1 MHRFPSIFLGILS
14 GILVSLTGCTVQE
27 DNSFSTEIDRYL
39 RHFSMG
45 IEPVGTRASIDFS
58 SGAITWNDNDRV
70 LVYVPETGLSAE
82 YKYDGGVFVP
92 ADTEPLEIGDAQAFA
107 YYPAE
112 AFSLDGGAVTL
123 TMPAS
128 VTEDPGHKLPMGG
141 IIPAGQMAAGKPR
154 REGTFKSLGSILWL
168 KLTAVEGKEGT
179 VTRVRIANSSLAL
192 TGEAPVSWNEDTP
205 VLGTLNGEKTI
216 DVVCSKTLTTSVP
229 AEFYLFVPAG
239 DQEELSLELTLE
251 EVAGYKSSVHYAR
264 TGTLT
269 LARNKVLPISFDV
282 NGKVPKGIA
291 TADEFKAFA
300 AAVNAGEST
309 AEWEN
314 AEGWVNLLN
323 DIDFEG
329 VTDFVPAGFATAPWN
344 SSMEPVFAE
353 GEGHSFTG
361 KFDGNAFHIKNLHL
375 VCKETVAGRHYG
387 LFGSLGP
394 GAVVQNFVI
403 EDNCSLTV
411 SSSVSLSAGMIAGLV
426 YDAEVR
432 DVTSYA
438 PLSYNGGASG
448 FVHMALIGGCYAKD
462 LGTTVDSVHNRGEIT
477 APNTANTKGNA
488 QAIHVAGIVGF
499 TNAPTN
505 DAKPNTI
512 SSCNNYGDIT
522 SQAGRTAGILGAA
535 NRCTQMIDC
544 ENHGD
549 QLNTMP
555 TTSAGRLGGVVCFIT
570 NNSGMSGCKNYG
582 NITSTTNACVGGIM
596 CLPNAGTYRNL
607 ENYGEVVTDNANR
620 GVFFGYVNQAAV
632 FDGGIASGRVGTY
645 NGGNPVWDVYSEADK
660 IAYLGRQQ
668 NSNGSGYNTITITI
682 ATGDTPT
689 VDPSFDVEAGL
700 RIFFIGNS
708 FTKDAVEHLP
718 GILHAA
724 GITDVQMVHMYYGG
738 RTIPEYNSGYGS
750 ATDYHCYVCN
760 PGETT
765 WTDVSGKSL
774 EVVAKSADWDVI
786 TIQEHTGRQLA
797 WGWTSEE
804 KTAIDGLLAKLKAD
818 QTERGASPKYYYIL
832 SQAYHD
838 LSKAQNVSKPFTDT
852 DTMWEVIAGQAR
864 SAVTECGF
872 DGVISTGAMLQNLRT
887 SWANNDLGLTRD
899 GYHMDLGLARYGAAC
914 TVFESIIGPN
924 HNNEKLDENTY
935 YPNVGTTVTQYN
947 APLALKAARHAIANP
962 YAVTDMSA
970 EVNPTPEYEIRISN
984 ATELLDFA
992 SRVNAGDATAFT
1004 ATVTLTDDIDC
1015 ASISS
1020 WTPIGNAGMTT
1031 WTATGL
1037 ATSGTTFTGTFDGAG
1052 HRIKNLKM
1060 QFTPTEAAGCWGFF
1074 GALGDGA
1081 TVKDLT
1087 FDSSCSMEVTASVS
1101 GVFGVLAGL
1110 VQGADIENV
1119 KNYAPITGGATSSIA
1134 NNNAAGRVYTGGLV
1148 GMVMATSEA
1157 HLTNL
1162 LNAGTIGTESSP
1174 YSGGANLG
1182 NGANGVHLGGI
1193 VGFVSNPNNQSL
1205 VKLTSC
1211 RNTADI
1217 YSTAGR
1223 TSAIAAALNRYGWL
1237 KDCEN
1242 TGNVL
1247 HSGTATNFRLGN
1259 ITCIAADGCTLEG
1272 CINRGDLV
1280 STGGCSVAGVI
1291 CLVNHNN
1298 VKVKDCASL
1307 GASIISNSVNPDG
1320 DQTYTGVLYGQCKK
1334 TAPFSG
1340 CSVSGSIGRYGETP
1354 VTLTAENYFQYVGE
1368 KYEANTTLNTT
1379 NITFAE

>member
-1 MHRFPSIFLGILS
+1 MHKFPSFFLGILS

-239 DQEELSLELTLE
+239 DQQELSLELTLE

-438 PLSYNGGASG
+438 PLSY
-448 FVHMALIGGCYAKD
+448 
-462 LGTTVDSVHNRGEIT
+462 T
-477 APNTANTKGNA
+477 NTANTAGNA
-488 QAIHVAGIVGF
+488 NAIHVAGIVGF

-632 FDGGIASGRVGTY
+632 FDGGFGQAAEFQRFRLQYDHHYHRHRRYAGRRPLLRRGGRPADLLHWQQFHQGCRGAPPWHPACGGNHGCPDGPYVLWRKDDPGVQQRLRIRHGLSLLCVQPRGNDLDGCVRQEPGSRRQERRLGCHHHPGTHRKTACLGLDQRRENGHRRASGQTQGRPDGT
-645 NGGNPVWDVYSEADK
+645 WRLSEVLLYPFPGLSRPFQGAERLQ
-660 IAYLGRQQ
+660 AVH
-668 NSNGSGYNTITITI
+668 GYRSPPEPCCRTCGPAGPTTIW
-682 ATGDTPT
+682 A
-689 VDPSFDVEAGL
+689 
-700 RIFFIGNS
+700 
-708 FTKDAVEHLP
+708 LP
-718 GILHAA
+718 GTA
-724 GITDVQMVHMYYGG
+724 
-738 RTIPEYNSGYGS
+738 TIWIWALP
-750 ATDYHCYVCN
+750 
-760 PGETT
+760 
-765 WTDVSGKSL
+765 
-774 EVVAKSADWDVI
+774 
-786 TIQEHTGRQLA
+786 
-797 WGWTSEE
+797 
-804 KTAIDGLLAKLKAD
+804 
-818 QTERGASPKYYYIL
+818 
-832 SQAYHD
+832 
-838 LSKAQNVSKPFTDT
+838 
-852 DTMWEVIAGQAR
+852 
-864 SAVTECGF
+864 
-872 DGVISTGAMLQNLRT
+872 AM
-887 SWANNDLGLTRD
+887 
-899 GYHMDLGLARYGAAC
+899 
-914 TVFESIIGPN
+914 
-924 HNNEKLDENTY
+924 
-935 YPNVGTTVTQYN
+935 
-947 APLALKAARHAIANP
+947 APLARCSKA
-962 YAVTDMSA
+962 SSG
-970 EVNPTPEYEIRISN
+970 PTI
-984 ATELLDFA
+984 T
-992 SRVNAGDATAFT
+992 
-1004 ATVTLTDDIDC
+1004 
-1015 ASISS
+1015 
-1020 WTPIGNAGMTT
+1020 M
-1031 WTATGL
+1031 
-1037 ATSGTTFTGTFDGAG
+1037 
-1052 HRIKNLKM
+1052 KNWMK
-1060 QFTPTEAAGCWGFF
+1060 TPTIPMW
-1074 GALGDGA
+1074 
-1081 TVKDLT
+1081 
-1087 FDSSCSMEVTASVS
+1087 
-1101 GVFGVLAGL
+1101 
-1110 VQGADIENV
+1110 VQ
-1119 KNYAPITGGATSSIA
+1119 
-1134 NNNAAGRVYTGGLV
+1134 R
-1148 GMVMATSEA
+1148 
-1157 HLTNL
+1157 
-1162 LNAGTIGTESSP
+1162 
-1174 YSGGANLG
+1174 
-1182 NGANGVHLGGI
+1182 
-1193 VGFVSNPNNQSL
+1193 
-1205 VKLTSC
+1205 
-1211 RNTADI
+1211 
-1217 YSTAGR
+1217 
-1223 TSAIAAALNRYGWL
+1223 
-1237 KDCEN
+1237 
-1242 TGNVL
+1242 
-1247 HSGTATNFRLGN
+1247 
-1259 ITCIAADGCTLEG
+1259 
-1272 CINRGDLV
+1272 
-1280 STGGCSVAGVI
+1280 
-1291 CLVNHNN
+1291 
-1298 VKVKDCASL
+1298 
-1307 GASIISNSVNPDG
+1307 
-1320 DQTYTGVLYGQCKK
+1320 
-1334 TAPFSG
+1334 
-1340 CSVSGSIGRYGETP
+1340 
-1354 VTLTAENYFQYVGE
+1354 
-1368 KYEANTTLNTT
+1368 
-1379 NITFAE
+1379 